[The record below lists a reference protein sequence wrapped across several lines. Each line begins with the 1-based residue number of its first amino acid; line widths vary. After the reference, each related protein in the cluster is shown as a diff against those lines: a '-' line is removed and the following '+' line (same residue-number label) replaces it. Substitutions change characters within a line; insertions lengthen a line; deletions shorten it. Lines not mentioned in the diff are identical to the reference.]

1 LAHSDVRERL
11 VLKGAMALVAVTKS
25 FDRATRDL
33 DMLGLEA
40 LTASQALD
48 LVRTIAMADP
58 GDPDAIVFQASDFSV
73 LPINIAEEEQG
84 HQISGVA
91 RIGSMQVPLKIEI
104 SHGHVV
110 SPAPMRM
117 KYPTVLE
124 GSEAPGILC
133 YTPETMLAEKFEAIV
148 SLGPGCCLETI

>member
-1 LAHSDVRERL
+1 
-11 VLKGAMALVAVTKS
+11 
-25 FDRATRDL
+25 
-33 DMLGLEA
+33 MLGLEA

-110 SPAPMRM
+110 SPAPTDEVSDCAGGVRGAGD
-117 KYPTVLE
+117 PLLHAGDHAGGEVRGHRVARHRACSLSCSPLPASLA
-124 GSEAPGILC
+124 GGAGARPDHSISGHPCLQ
-133 YTPETMLAEKFEAIV
+133 MLD
-148 SLGPGCCLETI
+148 LGPIA